1 MSVYHLIA
9 KPAIAA
15 GLAAG
20 LPVGDRLAAVAI
32 AAGYVLGEGGIQ
44 VYADGSVVIDTD
56 RDPSAD
62 WEAFDPVTM
71 LTPAEIAANQVR
83 AEIDA
88 ALTQL
93 DSDAQNLETLTN
105 ITLRNTQLGF
115 ARTNRSLAKLI
126 RYLDQQG
133 VI

>member
-1 MSVYHLIA
+1 MPAYRLDA

-15 GLAAG
+15 AVAAG
-20 LPVGDRLAAVAI
+20 LPVGDRLAATAT

-44 VYADGSVVIDTD
+44 VYRDGSVVIDVD
-56 RDPSAD
+56 RDPSGA
-62 WEAFDPVTM
+62 WAAFDPATM
-71 LTPAEIAANQVR
+71 LTPAEVATAQVR

-105 ITLRNTQLGF
+105 ISLRNTQFGL
-115 ARTNRSLAKLI
+115 ARTNRTLAKLI
-126 RYLDQQG
+126 RHLDQQG